1 MYNELSHYFLVL
13 GISVVLTYNKRHLA
27 VSFYFFFFLPFPL
40 MVFCFAIFLQT
51 LLITMYIPTQ
61 MLIAEAQILEAIG
74 VDYIDESKVRT
85 PAVDAHHINKHNY
98 RIPFVCGCCN
108 LGEAL
113 MCIADGAAMIQT
125 KGEAGTGNV
134 VEALRHNRSVLG
146 EIRRLESLDDDE
158 VFTFAKE
165 IAAPHEL
172 TRQTKQL
179 GV

>member
-1 MYNELSHYFLVL
+1 MY
-13 GISVVLTYNKRHLA
+13 
-27 VSFYFFFFLPFPL
+27 LP
-40 MVFCFAIFLQT
+40 T
-51 LLITMYIPTQ
+51 
-61 MLIAEAQILEAIG
+61 QILEAIG
-74 VDYIDESKVRT
+74 VDFDESKVQT
-85 PAVDAHHINKHNY
+85 PAVDAHHITKHNY

-113 MCIADGAAMIQT
+113 MHIADGAAMIQT

-134 VEALRHNRSVLG
+134 VEALRHNKSVLG
-146 EIRRLESLDDDE
+146 EIRRLQSLDDDE

>member
-1 MYNELSHYFLVL
+1 
-13 GISVVLTYNKRHLA
+13 
-27 VSFYFFFFLPFPL
+27 

-51 LLITMYIPTQ
+51 LLITMYLPT
-61 MLIAEAQILEAIG
+61 QILEAIG
-74 VDYIDESKVRT
+74 VDYDESKVQT

-113 MCIADGAAMIQT
+113 MRIADGAAMIQT

-146 EIRRLESLDDDE
+146 EMRRLQSLDDDE

-165 IAAPHEL
+165 TAAPHEL